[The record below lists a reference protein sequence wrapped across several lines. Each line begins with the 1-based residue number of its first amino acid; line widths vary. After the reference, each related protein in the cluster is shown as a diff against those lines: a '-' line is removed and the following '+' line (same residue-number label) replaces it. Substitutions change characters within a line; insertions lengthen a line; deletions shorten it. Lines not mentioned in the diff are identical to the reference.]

1 MLPIWYR
8 ECERCATGEC
18 DYWDE
23 REWEGEPEKVCPKC
37 GAKMKVYR
45 EE

>member
-8 ECERCATGEC
+8 ECERCEFGEC
-18 DYWDE
+18 DHWDE
-23 REWEGEPEKVCPKC
+23 IECAVEPEGDCPKC